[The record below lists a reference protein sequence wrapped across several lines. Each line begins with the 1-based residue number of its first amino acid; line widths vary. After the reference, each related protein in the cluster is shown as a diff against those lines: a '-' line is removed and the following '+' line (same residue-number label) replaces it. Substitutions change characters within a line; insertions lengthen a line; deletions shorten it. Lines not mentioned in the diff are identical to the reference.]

1 VLLGQGIGEMV
12 EAVRDRVEV
21 SWHGEAWHITAGSF
35 DGALGYAR
43 ERFGDPVVLSRK
55 DRGRWWPRVT
65 LVVTQDQ
72 ARAASAPPLEDLAHP
87 AAPVAPA
94 PRAEPAP
101 RTLSDAEAWDGAR
114 SEEEPYDDEWSESD
128 MPAVLE
134 AMFARQDAAGR
145 IPRQRRGA

>member
-1 VLLGQGIGEMV
+1 MLLGQGIGEMV

-65 LVVTQDQ
+65 LVVTEDQ
-72 ARAASAPPLEDLAHP
+72 ARAASAPP
-87 AAPVAPA
+87 

-101 RTLSDAEAWDGAR
+101 RTQPDAEAWDEAWY
-114 SEEEPYDDEWSESD
+114 EEEWSDSD
-128 MPAVLE
+128 MPADLE
-134 AMFARQDAAGR
+134 AMFARQDAADR

>member
-1 VLLGQGIGEMV
+1 MLLGQGIGEMV

-65 LVVTQDQ
+65 LVVTED
-72 ARAASAPPLEDLAHP
+72 RSYAASAPPLDELAR
-87 AAPVAPA
+87 PVAPA
-94 PRAEPAP
+94 APAVDDAP
-101 RTLSDAEAWDGAR
+101 EVAASDVGD
-114 SEEEPYDDEWSESD
+114 SD
-128 MPAVLE
+128 MPALLE
-134 AMFARQDAAGR
+134 EMFARQDGPPVGPHR
-145 IPRQRRGA
+145 VPRQRRGH

>member
-1 VLLGQGIGEMV
+1 MLLGQGIGEMV
-12 EAVRDRVEV
+12 DAVRDRVEV

-43 ERFGDPVVLSRK
+43 ERFDDPVVLSRK

-65 LVVTQDQ
+65 LVVTEDQ
-72 ARAASAPPLEDLAHP
+72 SRAASAPALEDLAHP
-87 AAPVAPA
+87 AAPVAPT

-101 RTLSDAEAWDGAR
+101 RTHPEAEAWDESWYDEER
-114 SEEEPYDDEWSESD
+114 SDSD

-134 AMFARQDAAGR
+134 AMFARQDAADR

>member
-1 VLLGQGIGEMV
+1 MLLGQGIGEMV

-21 SWHGEAWHITAGSF
+21 SWHGETWHISAGSF
-35 DGALGYAR
+35 DRALGYAR

-65 LVVTQDQ
+65 LVVTEDQ
-72 ARAASAPPLEDLAHP
+72 ARAVSAPPLEDLAHP

-101 RTLSDAEAWDGAR
+101 RIQSDAEAWDEAWYDEER
-114 SEEEPYDDEWSESD
+114 SDSG

-134 AMFARQDAAGR
+134 AMFARQDAADR